1 MVESALP
8 ELTHNWSVLVRAD
21 RSRAESPRFPSADND
36 ALTTADWS
44 VNVTCLALGQP
55 SPGNLEL
62 GQKKAIV
69 SLQEARSYHIN
80 PGASSLCVPTFSELP
95 GGRGGRGKS
104 LVWRDEEQEP

>member
-21 RSRAESPRFPSADND
+21 QSRAESPRFPSADND

-62 GQKKAIV
+62 GQKKAIGV
-69 SLQEARSYHIN
+69 SPGSQILPHKPRSQL
-80 PGASSLCVPTFSELP
+80 ALCPHFL
-95 GGRGGRGKS
+95 
-104 LVWRDEEQEP
+104 